1 MNRNK
6 MNLQLFAVDTKT
18 TKDADLA
25 KVRDVDFAE
34 RFTSGVETLMKML
47 GITRKIEKKAGE
59 VLKVYKVTGTLEDGE
74 VAEGEV
80 IPLSK
85 YQTTYTPIGEATLK
99 KWRKV
104 TTAEAI
110 SDKGY
115 GQAVN
120 DTNDKMLRHIQ
131 QGIRKDF
138 VDFLGTGTGSANG
151 NSLQAAIAQTWGQMQ
166 VLFED
171 TAVQVVHLINPLDIA
186 DYLATAQITTQTAFG
201 MSYVENFLGMGTL
214 ILASDVPKGRIYSTA
229 AENIVLYYIPVTSAD
244 MAQAFDLTAD
254 ATGLIGI
261 HTGPTYDNLSAETVA
276 ASGVGLFA
284 EKLDGIVVGT
294 INGASSA
301 DDGLDNLSVSSVAST
316 ATSGNTK
323 ITVTPALTSGNSYK
337 YKVADNAKL
346 PAYGQSVKTWTAWD
360 GTSEIAAATGKEIC
374 VVECDAQYRAVK
386 GGIATVTA
394 KS

>member
-1 MNRNK
+1 MEKK
-6 MNLQLFAVDTKT
+6 MNLQMFAVDANTIKAT
-18 TKDADLA
+18 DLA
-25 KVRDVDFAE
+25 KVRDVDFTE
-34 RFTSGVETLMKML
+34 RFTADLGTMMKML
-47 GITRKIEKKAGE
+47 GVTRKIEKKAGE
-59 VLKVYKVTGTLEDGE
+59 VLKVYKVIGTLENGT

-85 YQTTYTPIGEATLK
+85 YQTTYTAIGEAELK

-110 SDKGY
+110 SEKGY

-120 DTNDKMLRHIQ
+120 DTNEKMLKDIQ
-131 QGIRKDF
+131 KSIRSAF
-138 VDFLGTGTGSANG
+138 VNFLATGTGTATGVG
-151 NSLQAAIAQTWGQMQ
+151 LQAAMAQVWGQMQ

-171 TAVQVVHLINPLDIA
+171 TSIETVYFMNPLDVA
-186 DYLATAQITTQTAFG
+186 DYLANAQISTQTAFG
-201 MSYVENFLGMGTL
+201 MSYIENFLGMGTA
-214 ILASDVPKGRIYSTA
+214 ILASDIPKGKIYATA

-294 INGASSA
+294 IS
-301 DDGLDNLSVSSVAST
+301 AST
-316 ATSGNTK
+316 GA
-323 ITVTPALTSGNSYK
+323 
-337 YKVADNAKL
+337 
-346 PAYGQSVKTWTAWD
+346 
-360 GTSEIAAATGKEIC
+360 
-374 VVECDAQYRAVK
+374 
-386 GGIATVTA
+386 
-394 KS
+394 